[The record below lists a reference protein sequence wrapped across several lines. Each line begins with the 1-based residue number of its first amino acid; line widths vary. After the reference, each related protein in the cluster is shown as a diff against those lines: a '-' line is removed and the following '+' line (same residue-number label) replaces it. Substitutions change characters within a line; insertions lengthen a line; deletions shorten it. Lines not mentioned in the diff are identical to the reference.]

1 MAESAEFK
9 VKEITKGSAFGAYRA
24 LMYGQMG
31 LGKIVWAEILYVL
44 LGGLGGARGQFLR
57 LTLNPTRVQSCGR

>member
-24 LMYGQMG
+24 LMYGDMG
-31 LGKIVWAEILYVL
+31 LGRSS
-44 LGGLGGARGQFLR
+44 GRS
-57 LTLNPTRVQSCGR
+57 SCSR